1 MKITLSITELN
12 GNAAEH
18 IKRVA
23 SGTKLHYS
31 VIGMGDGYIQELTI
45 SDDRDIDV
53 NELIEV
59 LNAMKIA
66 TWKVEGVGGDAL

>member
-1 MKITLSITELN
+1 MRITLSITGLSQR
-12 GNAAEH
+12 AVDP
-18 IKRVA
+18 IKCVV

-53 NELIEV
+53 NELVEV
-59 LNAMKIA
+59 LKAMKVA
-66 TWKVEGVGGDAL
+66 TWKDEGDGGM